1 MIVLVVGKHN
11 DDDNDERHYHDEWH
25 YQFLP
30 EMVLSP
36 RPSSNARSKFR
47 VALNPYNDN
56 DDYDDDNGDADTD
69 DDDDSVPSNLVLLS

>member
-11 DDDNDERHYHDEWH
+11 DDDERH

-56 DDYDDDNGDADTD
+56 DDYDNGDADTYD
-69 DDDDSVPSNLVLLS
+69 DAAAADDDDSVPSNLVLLS

>member
-1 MIVLVVGKHN
+1 
-11 DDDNDERHYHDEWH
+11 
-25 YQFLP
+25 
-30 EMVLSP
+30 MVLSP

-56 DDYDDDNGDADTD
+56 DDNGDADNGDADTDTDDSDD